1 MVETLDKHT
10 DLAHIKALIAD
21 DTGSMRGILRT
32 LLSSVGITQIDAVNN
47 GQAAISAIN
56 TKTYHIVICDWE
68 MPGVTGIDVLKYV
81 RENERTKK
89 LPFIMCTSGNSK
101 EHLAEAVKCGVNDY
115 LIKPFSQKKFES
127 KITAIL
133 DKQLT

>member
-1 MVETLDKHT
+1 MVKQNN
-10 DLAHIKALIAD
+10 LAHIKALVAD

-32 LLSSVGITQIDAVNN
+32 LLGSVGITQIDAVNN

-56 TKTYHIVICDWE
+56 TKTYDVIICDWE
-68 MPGVTGIDVLKYV
+68 MPGVSGIEVLKYV
-81 RENERTKK
+81 RENERTKT

-115 LIKPFSQKKFES
+115 LIKPFSQQKFEA
-127 KITAIL
+127 KIVAIL
-133 DKQLT
+133 GKKPS